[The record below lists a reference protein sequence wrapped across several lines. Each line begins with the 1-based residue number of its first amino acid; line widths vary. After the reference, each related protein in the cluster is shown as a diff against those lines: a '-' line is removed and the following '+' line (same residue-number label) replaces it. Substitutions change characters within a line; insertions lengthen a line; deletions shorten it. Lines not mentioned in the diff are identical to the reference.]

1 MALSVDLASARDAR
15 DEATAKP
22 TKAAAEALAD
32 AHVRDVVA
40 MGVGAVMALHTVDAA
55 RARVALGQM
64 AVRHQV
70 PIYDLVQAVLGLVS
84 GTDEPFDDNRASRA
98 AAELFMQGFTAS
110 T

>member
-1 MALSVDLASARDAR
+1 MTWTDEPAAARDAG
-15 DEATAKP
+15 DEAAADP
-22 TKAAAEALAD
+22 TDAVGEALAH
-32 AHVRDVVA
+32 AAVRDVVA

-55 RARVALGQM
+55 KARVALGQM

-98 AAELFMQGFTAS
+98 AAELFMQGFTPS